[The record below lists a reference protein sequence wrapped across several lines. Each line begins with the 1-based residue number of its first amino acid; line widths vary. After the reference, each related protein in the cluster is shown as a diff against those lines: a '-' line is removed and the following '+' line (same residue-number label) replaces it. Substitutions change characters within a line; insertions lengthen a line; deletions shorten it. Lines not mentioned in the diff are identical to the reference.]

1 MANTSSE
8 EYAADEQLAEP
19 LSFLDMA
26 LIATTHFRLLIL
38 LPLLMGVLSLGIT
51 SLMPP
56 VFTAQAVILLPQQSQ
71 SSGAVALQS
80 LGALAGVAGAA
91 AGIKSPA
98 DQYVAMM
105 QSRGVEDRL
114 IERFKLRDVYDVKL
128 GIDARKR
135 LRGHS
140 QIQAGKKDGLISI
153 EVDDHDPA
161 RAALIA
167 NAYVDELT
175 RLTNELA
182 VTEAQQRRK
191 FFEQQ
196 LQQTSERFTAA
207 RRGLQAAGI
216 NEGVMRAEPK
226 AAAENYARL
235 QGEIAAAEVRLL
247 SLKQSLTDATPE
259 VRKLSSELQS
269 LRSMAAKTEAVS
281 SAAGGGDY
289 FDRYKDFKYQ
299 ETLFDLFARQFELA
313 KVDESR
319 EAVSIQVI
327 DSAVAPE
334 RKSRPKRALIAIGVT
349 LGTGVALLV
358 WLLMREI
365 LARQSA
371 GPVGSQKRAALQ
383 TAWRRALGARGVKL

>member
-19 LSFLDMA
+19 LSLLDIA

-71 SSGAVALQS
+71 SSGAMALQS

-182 VTEAQQRRK
+182 VEPCA
-191 FFEQQ
+191 
-196 LQQTSERFTAA
+196 
-207 RRGLQAAGI
+207 AAGVVVTA
-216 NEGVMRAEPK
+216 NAP
-226 AAAENYARL
+226 A
-235 QGEIAAAEVRLL
+235 
-247 SLKQSLTDATPE
+247 
-259 VRKLSSELQS
+259 
-269 LRSMAAKTEAVS
+269 
-281 SAAGGGDY
+281 SAIEKILVGIM
-289 FDRYKDFKYQ
+289 K
-299 ETLFDLFARQFELA
+299 
-313 KVDESR
+313 
-319 EAVSIQVI
+319 
-327 DSAVAPE
+327 SASPMWKE
-334 RKSRPKRALIAIGVT
+334 
-349 LGTGVALLV
+349 
-358 WLLMREI
+358 E
-365 LARQSA
+365 
-371 GPVGSQKRAALQ
+371 
-383 TAWRRALGARGVKL
+383 

>member
-371 GPVGSQKRAALQ
+371 GPVGSHKRAALQ

>member
-19 LSFLDMA
+19 LSLLDIA

-71 SSGAVALQS
+71 SSGAMALQS

-235 QGEIAAAEVRLL
+235 QGEITAAEVRLR

-259 VRKLSSELQS
+259 VRRLSSELQS

-371 GPVGSQKRAALQ
+371 GPVGSHKRAALQ